1 MDPNQ
6 ADCYFAKKQFFNKEK
21 KSRTCNFVQLLLFKN
36 NHEPPLKHATF
47 LWELSGFYGNYMG
60 NLQID

>member
-6 ADCYFAKKQFFNKEK
+6 ADAILQKQFFNKEK
-21 KSRTCNFVQLLLFKN
+21 KSRTFSFVQLLLFKN
-36 NHEPPLKHATF
+36 NHEPPLKPATF
-47 LWELSGFYGNYMG
+47 LWELYGFSGNYVG